1 MGSWKTVVWATGIL
15 VATGIG
21 AEIAP
26 PAEGQTKIA
35 RQVKPAIVQVLAGTG
50 SWIGVSVRDVV
61 ADDVSKMKLQG
72 PAGVVVEE
80 VTGESPAET
89 AGLKAGDVIV
99 EFDGERVRSTRQFTR
114 LVQETPSGRKVQA
127 SVVREGQRVPLSI
140 EPQAFG
146 KGQVLRR
153 GVSSV
158 RKELVHAACPARSPG
173 ACRATSR
180 PGAAC
185 TTRLSRLLRFRRF
198 DELIGRGSGRL
209 GVSVSDLQPQLADYF
224 GVKDGVL
231 VTSVTSDS
239 PASKAGVKAGDVIT
253 TLNGSSVSSPS
264 DLRTRASRLRDGE
277 EFSIGVTRDKKS
289 LTLKGKAEER
299 GSAPPHRALRL
310 RRWRLRPWCRRRGLA
325 AGPRGRRAARRGSWR
340 LPGSPP
346 AFPYLL

>member
-146 KGQVLRR
+146 KGQYFDGEFPPFAKNWFMPPVPPAPPAPAAPPAAPAPPVPPAFR
-153 GVSSV
+153 G
-158 RKELVHAACPARSPG
+158 
-173 ACRATSR
+173 
-180 PGAAC
+180 
-185 TTRLSRLLRFRRF
+185 FFDF

-224 GVKDGVL
+224 GVTDGVL

-239 PASKAGVKAGDVIT
+239 PASKAGVKAVDVIT

-277 EFSIGVTRDKKS
+277 EFSIGVTRDKQS
-289 LTLKGKAEER
+289 LTLKGKAEEV
-299 GSAPPHRALRL
+299 APRHRTVL
-310 RRWRLRPWCRRRGLA
+310 
-325 AGPRGRRAARRGSWR
+325 
-340 LPGSPP
+340 
-346 AFPYLL
+346 

>member
-146 KGQVLRR
+146 KGQYFDGEFPPFAKNWFMPPVPPAPPAPAAPPDAPAPPVPPAFR
-153 GVSSV
+153 G
-158 RKELVHAACPARSPG
+158 
-173 ACRATSR
+173 
-180 PGAAC
+180 
-185 TTRLSRLLRFRRF
+185 FFDF

-239 PASKAGVKAGDVIT
+239 PASKAGLKAGDVIT

-289 LTLKGKAEER
+289 LTLKGKAEEV
-299 GSAPPHRALRL
+299 APRHRTVL
-310 RRWRLRPWCRRRGLA
+310 
-325 AGPRGRRAARRGSWR
+325 
-340 LPGSPP
+340 
-346 AFPYLL
+346 